1 MAQSDNRILA
11 WSERGALGFHH
22 VCPAAA
28 RGSAGSGRRSTYR
41 TELRLRSEENIC
53 VPASNIESITCSA
66 PKREARHRT
75 STSYFLL
82 YKMKQPDILKK
93 ICLKMS
99 DTDFFIK
106 FHKIIANFASM
117 TK

>member
-28 RGSAGSGRRSTYR
+28 RVSAGSGRRSTYR

-66 PKREARHRT
+66 KT
-75 STSYFLL
+75 
-82 YKMKQPDILKK
+82 
-93 ICLKMS
+93 
-99 DTDFFIK
+99 
-106 FHKIIANFASM
+106 
-117 TK
+117 